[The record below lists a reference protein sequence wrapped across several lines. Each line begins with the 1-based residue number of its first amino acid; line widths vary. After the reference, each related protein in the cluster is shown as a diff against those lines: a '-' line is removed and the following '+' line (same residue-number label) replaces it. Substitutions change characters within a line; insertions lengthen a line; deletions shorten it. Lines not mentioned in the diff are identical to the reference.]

1 MTRWPL
7 DSVCHCPSRWISDQ
21 NTRQKQQR
29 FFFSP
34 VWKVEQWKISKY
46 GGRKKRIRGGKKGVH
61 ACVEDKRLLSWT
73 LNAPA
78 TVSAVN
84 SPGNH
89 QKQQNVTKT
98 WQISPDFKKFKQNS
112 RKFTQITPK
121 IQQTTPYKVNNKKIV
136 VFKLKITQRS
146 NKTTKST

>member
-1 MTRWPL
+1 MTVRSRLPLSQPL
-7 DSVCHCPSRWISDQ
+7 DLRSKHETNNKD
-21 NTRQKQQR
+21 
-29 FFFSP
+29 FFFLLCEKLNS
-34 VWKVEQWKISKY
+34 ERFQNMEEE
-46 GGRKKRIRGGKKGVH
+46 KKRIRGGKKGVH

-89 QKQQNVTKT
+89 QKQQNVTKA